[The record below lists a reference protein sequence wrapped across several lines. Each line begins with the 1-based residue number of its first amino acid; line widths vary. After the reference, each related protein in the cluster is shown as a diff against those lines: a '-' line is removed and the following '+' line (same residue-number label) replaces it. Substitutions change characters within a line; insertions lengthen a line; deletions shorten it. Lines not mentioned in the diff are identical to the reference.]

1 VVDAA
6 RAVQYTNAGTFEF
19 LMDASGHFYFLEV
32 NTRLQVE
39 HGVTEEVTGV
49 DLVEWMV
56 RQAAGEML
64 ALDQIEI
71 QPSGCSIQVRIYA
84 EDAAK
89 GYQPSAGR
97 LTHVVWPNNARV
109 ETWVDSGTEVTP
121 FYDPMLAKVIVRGA
135 DRTAALENLR
145 EALRHCELSGIE
157 TNLPYLRQVCAHA
170 KFEASGVT
178 TSFLRDFQYR
188 RRAID
193 VLEPGTQTTI
203 QDYPGRLGYW
213 HVGVPPS
220 GPMDTLAFRFANR
233 LVGNAENAAG
243 LEITLTGPTLRF
255 ACDTT
260 IALTGA
266 DFGAR
271 LDGKPVPRWSAIRVK
286 QDSLLEL
293 GSAKAAGARACL
305 AVAGGLDAPR
315 YLGSRSTFI
324 LGKFGGQSGRV
335 LRSGDVLHLGDTDTV
350 PGELSE
356 LAPSAAPQYGG
367 EWEIGVLYGPHGSPD
382 FFTPEDIE
390 MFFSTAWKV
399 HYNSDRTG
407 VRLIGP
413 KPRWA
418 RTDGGEAGLH
428 PSNIHDNAYAVG
440 TVDFTGDMPVIL
452 GPDGPSLGGFVC
464 PATIVEAE
472 LWKMGQLKAGDLIR
486 FRALSLQQAE
496 GLRASVEK
504 CLETL
509 SGNFP
514 QLPAT
519 HREDPVV
526 YSRPASNGSP
536 AVVCRADGDRYLLVE
551 YGPNVLDL
559 NLRFRVHALEGQIKL
574 AGLRGIIDITPGVR
588 SLHIH
593 YDSRLHREELLEAL
607 DACERRI
614 PGLDNITVE
623 SRVVHLPLSW
633 DDPATQLAIRKYMQ
647 GVRPDAPW
655 CPSNIEFI
663 RRINGLSS
671 IEDVH
676 RIVFGASYLVL
687 GLGDVYL
694 GAPVAIP
701 VDPRHRLVTT
711 KYNPARTWTPENAV
725 GIGGAYL
732 CVYGM
737 EGPGGY
743 QFVGRTLQMW
753 NTFRSTAEFPPG
765 SPWLLRFFDELRFY
779 PVSAEELLEIRDAFP
794 RGRYP
799 LRIESKEF
807 SLRGYHAFLKS
818 IKADADTFKQHQ
830 HASFEA
836 ERERWVAAGQAEYVE
851 PPAAPAPEPDS
862 DAPDGCSPVRSPIA
876 ASVWNVAVET
886 GQRVE
891 AGQKL
896 MILESMKTEIA
907 VAAPSAGI
915 VERLNCAAGA
925 IVWAGQTLLLLRAE
939 AVA

>member
-1 VVDAA
+1 
-6 RAVQYTNAGTFEF
+6 
-19 LMDASGHFYFLEV
+19 
-32 NTRLQVE
+32 
-39 HGVTEEVTGV
+39 
-49 DLVEWMV
+49 
-56 RQAAGEML
+56 
-64 ALDQIEI
+64 
-71 QPSGCSIQVRIYA
+71 
-84 EDAAK
+84 
-89 GYQPSAGR
+89 
-97 LTHVVWPNNARV
+97 
-109 ETWVDSGTEVTP
+109 
-121 FYDPMLAKVIVRGA
+121 
-135 DRTAALENLR
+135 
-145 EALRHCELSGIE
+145 
-157 TNLPYLRQVCAHA
+157 
-170 KFEASGVT
+170 
-178 TSFLRDFQYR
+178 
-188 RRAID
+188 
-193 VLEPGTQTTI
+193 
-203 QDYPGRLGYW
+203 
-213 HVGVPPS
+213 
-220 GPMDTLAFRFANR
+220 
-233 LVGNAENAAG
+233 
-243 LEITLTGPTLRF
+243 
-255 ACDTT
+255 
-260 IALTGA
+260 
-266 DFGAR
+266 
-271 LDGKPVPRWSAIRVK
+271 
-286 QDSLLEL
+286 
-293 GSAKAAGARACL
+293 
-305 AVAGGLDAPR
+305 
-315 YLGSRSTFI
+315 
-324 LGKFGGQSGRV
+324 
-335 LRSGDVLHLGDTDTV
+335 
-350 PGELSE
+350 
-356 LAPSAAPQYGG
+356 
-367 EWEIGVLYGPHGSPD
+367 
-382 FFTPEDIE
+382 
-390 MFFSTAWKV
+390 
-399 HYNSDRTG
+399 
-407 VRLIGP
+407 
-413 KPRWA
+413 
-418 RTDGGEAGLH
+418 
-428 PSNIHDNAYAVG
+428 
-440 TVDFTGDMPVIL
+440 
-452 GPDGPSLGGFVC
+452 
-464 PATIVEAE
+464 
-472 LWKMGQLKAGDLIR
+472 
-486 FRALSLQQAE
+486 
-496 GLRASVEK
+496 
-504 CLETL
+504 
-509 SGNFP
+509 
-514 QLPAT
+514 
-519 HREDPVV
+519 
-526 YSRPASNGSP
+526 
-536 AVVCRADGDRYLLVE
+536 
-551 YGPNVLDL
+551 VLDL

-907 VAAPSAGI
+907 VSAPSAGI